1 MGNSNPTEE
10 KLPQHL
16 LEAIYKLVH
25 QGASHQAICSVLG
38 LKLEV
43 VQQVLGKDL
52 SRLTKLTT
60 TIREK
65 SKDQLVQTS
74 PAILA
79 ENPSMSSELVMP
91 NPKRKA
97 KISEICKENTPQLYE
112 DTLPAFIYSYNCS
125 TDQLYR
131 TSLVTGEQSTHH
143 VRTYSSGRVVG
154 VKCLEVASSSL
165 VEGVLQQ

>member
-1 MGNSNPTEE
+1 MDNSNPAGEE
-10 KLPQHL
+10 LPQPL

-38 LKLEV
+38 LRLEV
-43 VQQVLGKDL
+43 VQQALGKNL
-52 SRLTKLTT
+52 SRVTKLTT

-74 PAILA
+74 PTSLE

-97 KISEICKENTPQLYE
+97 KISEICKENTQDLQAPQLYE
-112 DTLPAFIYSYNCS
+112 DTLPTFIYSYNCS

-143 VRTYSSGRVVG
+143 VPSYIF
-154 VKCLEVASSSL
+154 
-165 VEGVLQQ
+165 